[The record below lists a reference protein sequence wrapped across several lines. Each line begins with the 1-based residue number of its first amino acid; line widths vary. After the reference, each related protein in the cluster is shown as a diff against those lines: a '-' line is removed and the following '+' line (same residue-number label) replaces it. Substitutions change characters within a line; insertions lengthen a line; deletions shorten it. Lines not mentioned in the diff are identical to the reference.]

1 METIVGGTL
10 ELKKYEVVGEDAKYY
25 LAYAKGLID
34 ETYKLSAFFQLND
47 KLVKDVYFVTCDGY
61 DPEEIVAYFLET
73 NQTIPNVYE
82 LTKSF
87 ITLNAVDTKKE
98 FQKISVEYAVEDGT
112 IAKLTPVEKTSST
125 GVKTIESYRLQG
137 LKSGTTTLTATFYYG
152 KTANVVMKDVL
163 DENGNPVK
171 DETGAIVQEETI
183 EYSYRYAYEYKIE
196 LTVKK

>member
-1 METIVGGTL
+1 
-10 ELKKYEVVGEDAKYY
+10 LK
-25 LAYAKGLID
+25 
-34 ETYKLSAFFQLND
+34 
-47 KLVKDVYFVTCDGY
+47 
-61 DPEEIVAYFLET
+61 
-73 NQTIPNVYE
+73 
-82 LTKSF
+82 
-87 ITLNAVDTKKE
+87 
-98 FQKISVEYAVEDGT
+98 
-112 IAKLTPVEKTSST
+112 KTSST

-152 KTANVVMKDVL
+152 KTANIVMKDVL